1 MATVLP
7 GMTLHKK
14 RRAGEYAVM
23 FRDFPVSRAPGH
35 ASLTGAEGKDCLI
48 RGLPL
53 LPARA
58 GRRQEVSGRTPV
70 EISLSPD
77 LALRHMPD
85 VRHFKYGAPALRG
98 WTPRLHERFGYSTP
112 DDWYEATLFHLI
124 GPDTD
129 WLDVGCG
136 RRVFPSNPEGARH
149 LAATCRLLVGIDPS
163 ENIHENQIVH
173 ERAQCM
179 LQDYR
184 ADRQFDLVTMRMVA
198 EHIEDPAEAMAALS
212 RLVRPGG
219 VAVIYTV
226 AKFSPVSLVAA
237 VTPMPVHHLL
247 KRVLWG
253 GAEEDTF
260 PVAYRMNTR
269 RDLRSLFRQAGF
281 REESFAYL
289 DDCRALSRWQS
300 LATAELALW
309 KALRAVGLRYPEGCL
324 LGVYRKER

>member
-1 MATVLP
+1 
-7 GMTLHKK
+7 
-14 RRAGEYAVM
+14 
-23 FRDFPVSRAPGH
+23 
-35 ASLTGAEGKDCLI
+35 
-48 RGLPL
+48 
-53 LPARA
+53 
-58 GRRQEVSGRTPV
+58 
-70 EISLSPD
+70 LSPD

-85 VRHFKYGAPALRG
+85 VLHFKYGDPAFRG
-98 WTPRLHERFGYSTP
+98 WTPILRERFGYCSP

-136 RRVFPSNPEGARH
+136 RRVFATNPEGARH

-163 ENIHENQIVH
+163 DNVLENEIVH

-184 ADRQFDLVTMRMVA
+184 TDRQFDLVTMRMVA
-198 EHIEDPAEAMAALS
+198 EHIEHPAEAMGALS

-219 VAVIYTV
+219 LVVIYTV
-226 AKFSPVSLVAA
+226 AKFSPASLVAA
-237 VTPMPVHHLL
+237 VTPMSFHHFA

-253 GAEEDTF
+253 GSEKDTF

-269 RDLRSLFRQAGF
+269 RDLRSLFREGGF
-281 REESFAYL
+281 REESFTYL
-289 DDCRALSRWQS
+289 DDCRAFGQWKS

-309 KALRAVGLRYPEGCL
+309 KALRTVGLRYPEGCL
-324 LGVYRKER
+324 LGIYRKER